1 MWPPDPVLGRWHQ
14 GYKRGGTSTSGSRGP
29 RVSVIL
35 KSLGSVNPISIA
47 LSSGTVEI
55 YFLLHFC
62 RFTKI

>member
-1 MWPPDPVLGRWHQ
+1 MGGAPTLGLLGPP
-14 GYKRGGTSTSGSRGP
+14 KASTNY
-29 RVSVIL
+29 
-35 KSLGSVNPISIA
+35 KSLGPLDPPSTA

>member
-1 MWPPDPVLGRWHQ
+1 MGGAPTLGLL
-14 GYKRGGTSTSGSRGP
+14 GP
-29 RVSVIL
+29 QKAGANY
-35 KSLGSVNPISIA
+35 KSLGPLTPLPSTA